1 MTGPT
6 MIAIYAALKTAG
18 LRPTSSRAAVLRLF
32 HELPH
37 EHFTADQVYRKLS
50 REPEPCSLASVYRAL
65 AQLNEAH
72 LISSASLGDARVV
85 YEFNRGERHY
95 HLVCNR
101 CGRIQD
107 AYDPGLEQQQAKI
120 AADHHFHYASSSLV
134 IFGRCEDCEGL
145 PAVTARRVNAG

>member
-1 MTGPT
+1 

-65 AQLNEAH
+65 AQLHEAD
-72 LISSASLGDARVV
+72 LITSASLGDARIV
-85 YEFNRGERHY
+85 YELNRGQRHY
-95 HLVCNR
+95 HLVCSR

-107 AYDPGLEQQQAKI
+107 AYDPGLEQQQARI
-120 AADHHFHYASSSLV
+120 AADHHFHYTSSSLV
-134 IFGRCEDCEGL
+134 IFGRCENCEAL
-145 PAVTARRVNAG
+145 PAATTRRVGAS

>member
-1 MTGPT
+1 
-6 MIAIYAALKTAG
+6 MIAIYAALKAAG
-18 LRPTSSRAAVLRLF
+18 LRPTTSRASVLRLF

-65 AQLNEAH
+65 SQLHEAD
-72 LISSASLGDARVV
+72 LISSATLGDARII
-85 YEFNRGERHY
+85 YELNRGQRHY

-120 AADHHFHYASSSLV
+120 AADQHFHYVTSSLV
-134 IFGRCEDCEGL
+134 IFGRCEACEGL
-145 PAVTARRVNAG
+145 PAATPKRFGASG

>member
-1 MTGPT
+1 

-18 LRPTSSRAAVLRLF
+18 LRPTSSRAAVLKLF
-32 HELPH
+32 HAFPN

-50 REPEPCSLASVYRAL
+50 HEAEPCSLASVYRAL
-65 AQLNEAH
+65 AQLHEAD
-72 LISSASLGDARVV
+72 LITNASLGDARIV
-85 YEFNRGERHY
+85 YELNRGQRHY

-120 AADHHFHYASSSLV
+120 AADHQFHYANSNLV
-134 IFGRCEDCEGL
+134 IFGRCADCEGL
-145 PAVTARRVNAG
+145 AVPAPRRVGVN